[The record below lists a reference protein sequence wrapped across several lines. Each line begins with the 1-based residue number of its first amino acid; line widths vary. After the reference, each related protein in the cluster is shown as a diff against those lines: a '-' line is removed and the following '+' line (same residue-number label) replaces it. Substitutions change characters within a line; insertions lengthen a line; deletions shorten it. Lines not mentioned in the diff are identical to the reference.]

1 MMDQA
6 PIAKLLQAARTMQ
19 QARDAATQAAKDTA
33 AQAGHQPPPRE
44 R

>member
-1 MMDQA
+1 MDQA
-6 PIAKLLQAARTMQ
+6 PIAKLLQAAKTMQ

-33 AQAGHQPPPRE
+33 AQAGHPPAQRE

>member
-1 MMDQA
+1 MTDQA
-6 PIAKLLQAARTMQ
+6 PIARLLQAARTMQ

-33 AQAGHQPPPRE
+33 AQAGHPPPPRE